1 MRAMGPNWKKLQ
13 RRTYAAA
20 VLVLLR
26 RAALHD
32 WRGLGDVQV
41 NFGPL
46 LWLTGYRLWRNWLR
60 SRPQRMVA

>member
-1 MRAMGPNWKKLQ
+1 MGDGTELQ
-13 RRTYAAA
+13 ETTPPDLCGGS
-20 VLVLLR
+20 LVLPR

-46 LWLTGYRLWRNWLR
+46 LWLTGYRLWWNWLR